1 MNTNQKL
8 VLFGG
13 GALVAATFCPNM
25 YCVGFFVVVAVFVA
39 VTDASAART
48 SRAARSASAARSL

>member
-25 YCVGFFVVVAVFVA
+25 YCVGFFVVIAVFVA
-39 VTDASAART
+39 VHYCPVDD
-48 SRAARSASAARSL
+48 SRAGGN

>member
-1 MNTNQKL
+1 MSTNQKV

-25 YCVGFFVVVAVFVA
+25 YCVGLFVVIAVVVAVIA
-39 VTDASAART
+39 WEKPE
-48 SRAARSASAARSL
+48 